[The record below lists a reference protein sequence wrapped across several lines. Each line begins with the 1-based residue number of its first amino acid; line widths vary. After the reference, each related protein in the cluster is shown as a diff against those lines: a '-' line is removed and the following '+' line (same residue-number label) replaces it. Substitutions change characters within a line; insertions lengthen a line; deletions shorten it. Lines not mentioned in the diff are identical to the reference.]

1 MYEGRRLVLDPARQA
16 QSFPRTSRDN
26 PIMLLSRDAVATVGL
41 IFEDRM
47 LCTNWSWV
55 ADTGREDVVAMVTRI
70 TWNEVAEMGL

>member
-1 MYEGRRLVLDPARQA
+1 
-16 QSFPRTSRDN
+16 
-26 PIMLLSRDAVATVGL
+26 MLLSRDAVATVGL